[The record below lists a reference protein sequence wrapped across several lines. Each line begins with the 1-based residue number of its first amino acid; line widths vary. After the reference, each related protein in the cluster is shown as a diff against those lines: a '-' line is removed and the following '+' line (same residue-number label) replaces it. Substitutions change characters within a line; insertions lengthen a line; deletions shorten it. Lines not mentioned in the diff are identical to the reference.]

1 MYPGPSGDDNRSTVS
16 LTCHPITF
24 GQKGIRKLC
33 LPYNPFAEA
42 GGEDPKVRL
51 AFEEQGAVMF
61 IARSTHPLASSIEE
75 VCGEVVMKEDPGILT
90 GLEESSGRMMI
101 FTVVSSGGQ
110 C

>member
-1 MYPGPSGDDNRSTVS
+1 MGRKGSESSAS
-16 LTCHPITF
+16 LTTLL
-24 GQKGIRKLC
+24 QKLEV
-33 LPYNPFAEA
+33 N
-42 GGEDPKVRL
+42 PKVRL

>member
-1 MYPGPSGDDNRSTVS
+1 MGRKGSESSAS
-16 LTCHPITF
+16 LTTLL
-24 GQKGIRKLC
+24 QKLEV
-33 LPYNPFAEA
+33 N
-42 GGEDPKVRL
+42 PKVRL

-75 VCGEVVMKEDPGILT
+75 VCGEVVMREDPGILT